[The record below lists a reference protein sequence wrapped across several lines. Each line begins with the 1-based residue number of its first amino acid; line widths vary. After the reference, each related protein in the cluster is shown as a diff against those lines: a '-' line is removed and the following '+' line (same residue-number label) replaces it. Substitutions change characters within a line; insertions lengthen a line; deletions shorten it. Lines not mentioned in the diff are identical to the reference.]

1 MVAVDVLTRDFPSEI
16 PPLPFNWNSRSCK
29 IVLFFFDSPQV
40 VKSKRHQLVKVS
52 VNWQTFMTFAPICH
66 RALSG
71 GGGDRLMHL
80 PRVSKGLFFRVDPLP
95 RSCDCVLLHDQLAHG
110 QRNWFSPERNAAK
123 SKKNPKFSSYRE
135 SEINLELFDVVQ
147 KWPDDEVW
155 RWRAGS
161 ILNWRRWPTFAERF
175 DLAGSKLTGAIDF
188 DFSFDW
194 HVFRWIFLH
203 FFIASA

>member
-1 MVAVDVLTRDFPSEI
+1 MLIDKLLWRSRANLSSSALWWGWWPADASPACFEGFVFPRWSPAKKLWLCTPSWPI
-16 PPLPFNWNSRSCK
+16 SSRSK
-29 IVLFFFDSPQV
+29 KLIQPRAQRRQV
-40 VKSKRHQLVKVS
+40 KK
-52 VNWQTFMTFAPICH
+52 
-66 RALSG
+66 
-71 GGGDRLMHL
+71 
-80 PRVSKGLFFRVDPLP
+80 
-95 RSCDCVLLHDQLAHG
+95 
-110 QRNWFSPERNAAK
+110 
-123 SKKNPKFSSYRE
+123 KKNPKFSSYRE

-203 FFIASA
+203 FLYCFSLK